1 MARGG
6 ACALLLGLHLV
17 LLGCTTLEGYR
28 HFQAG
33 TLALDRGDA
42 GAAVTELER
51 AAAIL
56 PERSEVFNHLG
67 LAYAAAGRRTDALF
81 AFERA
86 VALDCDNRA
95 AAENLHALEAAS
107 AVAH

>member
-1 MARGG
+1 MARGA
-6 ACALLLGLHLV
+6 ACALLLA

-28 HFQAG
+28 YFQAG
-33 TLALDRGDA
+33 TAALDRGDA
-42 GAAVTELER
+42 AVAVLELER
-51 AAAIL
+51 AAALL

-67 LAYAAAGRRTDALF
+67 IAYTAAGRPADAHF

-95 AAENLHALEAAS
+95 AAENLRASQSALP
-107 AVAH
+107 VAR

>member
-1 MARGG
+1 MPRWS
-6 ACALLLGLHLV
+6 ALFLAT
-17 LLGCTTLEGYR
+17 LLGCSTIEGYR

-33 TLALDRGDA
+33 NLALDRGDA
-42 GAAVTELER
+42 AAAVAELER
-51 AAAIL
+51 AAQIL

-67 LAYAAAGRRTDALF
+67 IAYATAGRREDARL

-95 AAENLHALEAAS
+95 AQANLRAAQTAAS
-107 AVAH
+107 GAP

>member
-1 MARGG
+1 M
-6 ACALLLGLHLV
+6 
-17 LLGCTTLEGYR
+17 LLGCSTLEGYR

-33 TLALDRGDA
+33 TGALDRGDA
-42 GAAVTELER
+42 NAAVAELER

-56 PERSEVFNHLG
+56 PERTEVFNHLG
-67 LAYAAAGRRTDALF
+67 LAYAAAGRRTDALL

-95 AAENLHALEAAS
+95 AAANLRALQTAAPG
-107 AVAH
+107 AR

>member
-1 MARGG
+1 M
-6 ACALLLGLHLV
+6 
-17 LLGCTTLEGYR
+17 LLGCSALEGYR

-33 TLALDRGDA
+33 TGALDRGDA
-42 GAAVTELER
+42 AGAVVELER

-56 PERSEVFNHLG
+56 PEQSEVFNHLG
-67 LAYAAAGRRTDALF
+67 LAYAAAGRRSDALF

-95 AAENLHALEAAS
+95 AAANLRATQAAALGTR
-107 AVAH
+107 